1 MRRLGL
7 LLLLL
12 LQACSHKPP
21 VPQDQAFIAPGLS
34 IAVPGPEAIGKEVL
48 ISQTVTAQFR
58 GESYVMQG
66 YLNLGPTSLELA
78 ALDGFGRRLFT
89 ISWRGN
95 AFDYQPTPAMPSEL
109 RPANMLA
116 DIALIYWPAD
126 ALRPVLAPA
135 GATLTE
141 TAASR
146 SISFGGREVIHI
158 DYETGIGW
166 TGHTAYRNLAF
177 GYSLD
182 IRSVEVPP

>member
-1 MRRLGL
+1 MRRLCLAL
-7 LLLLL
+7 LLLLP
-12 LQACSHKPP
+12 ACSHQPP
-21 VPQDQAFIAPGLS
+21 VPQDQAIIAPGLS
-34 IAVPGPEAIGKEVL
+34 IAVPGPEAIGKDAL

-58 GESYVMQG
+58 GESFVLQG

-89 ISWRGN
+89 IRWQNG
-95 AFDYQPTPAMPSEL
+95 AFDYQPTPAMPGEL

-126 ALRPVLAPA
+126 ALRPVLARA

-146 SISFGGREVIHI
+146 SISFGGREVIHV
-158 DYETGIGW
+158 DYETGRGW
-166 TGHTAYRNLAF
+166 TGHAAYRNLAF
-177 GYSLD
+177 GYNLD

>member
-1 MRRLGL
+1 MKRLSV

-34 IAVPGPEAIGKEVL
+34 IVVPGPEAVGKDVL

-58 GESYVMQG
+58 GDSFVLQG
-66 YLNLGPTSLELA
+66 YLNLGPASLELA

-89 ISWRGN
+89 ISWRNG
-95 AFDYQPTPAMPSEL
+95 AFDYQPTPAMPSDL

-126 ALRPVLAPA
+126 ALRPSLAQA
-135 GATLTE
+135 GAELTE
-141 TAASR
+141 TTTSR
-146 SISFGGREVIHI
+146 SISYDGREVIHI
-158 DYETGIGW
+158 DYESRIGW

-177 GYSLD
+177 GYNLD